1 MLPSNLR
8 PLIKHHAP
16 PQLDDFDPKKKKLDS
31 NTARPNTKQ
40 CLFDEIYALDRLED
54 EDTMRK
60 NSKGP
65 KALPI
70 LTPFT
75 IQTVESKRLKKQQ
88 KKKKKGYY
96 ATLYEEELQYLAEKQ
111 NVRIVRNIVDYIRFF
126 CPTHPRKKKF
136 RLMDI
141 EELLHF
147 PLVVPKNL
155 PNLLHILQQG
165 RTSPSTDVP
174 KPLFSSIPMYSSS
187 LSQPS
192 ADIGSKWKLP
202 GRDSI
207 RIEDEMT
214 RKLPK
219 RALTVATASND
230 PPDRQ
235 YPTIIPNTAS
245 SPTGLSFGD
254 LNHSKTSNTQSS
266 TITTTTVTACIEDDE
281 LRYKYVL
288 ELVLRFQQ
296 YFTIAQMKPI
306 QWFDILTN
314 YKKDDIDKNK
324 FFSQSRCLYYNE
336 FYYGFMKFCNEM
348 NLIPFKEYEIELIF
362 QYFVRTSLWTAFI
375 EHINMN
381 EDDPALNHGRQH
393 HYPQTASSP
402 GSKPNTASSTARS
415 SSTTSFPSDQVGSR
429 SRSGTPY
436 APSIADSGKTTQS
449 PAPKIS
455 NDTVLPYIRRHD
467 FKLGFK
473 KLLLTSKRILWLNHQ
488 SEIVTK
494 CSKYLETLNISL
506 YHYNIQIMKNI
517 HKKQKKLNNAF
528 AAVELMSYIDDDS
541 VSVISTSSLQNIQ
554 NLQLIEDRLISVREL
569 ESMLSKLINDVMIFV
584 NTKDVEKVMKDY
596 QEGKGSEGG
605 NGNDDES
612 SVISDLSGNSVD
624 SSDPKG
630 CHHRHHRHGNHGKK
644 DQHYSHRERHRGKS
658 IGRKTSMIPTDEE
671 DRIINVTNPFETSAN
686 SLLNEELSTTSLFD
700 DVVSE
705 ASSTKILRATPS
717 PLLPISN
724 SRSNSRQ
731 GKVGGNA
738 AIYPDA
744 FDKNISRS
752 MSRSRSYA
760 NTVLTEGEN
769 EDEDENEDRVGDRAN
784 RSSMKRGMS
793 VKLVAPLLQTKS
805 ISNKQLNP
813 VTDGTAKSSPP
824 FPRTSSKDPFKKSS
838 ISSAKSSDEPS
849 SIQRHKSV
857 RLNLDPD
864 PSYDEGD
871 RSAVPTPS
879 ALRRQSS
886 VLNGAGAGRRSK
898 EFADEDELGLTYVVG
913 DFRNTTHEY
922 TFDLVSRPPSHGVGI
937 GTNDVLSPSIRPGGG
952 RQMGRISSF
961 GKFNSNG
968 SNSDNNSVN
977 SQNSY
982 HRVTSK
988 LRQMSELG
996 SFSHDSQGSVGSYQ
1010 SMGERKSSMPGL
1022 GSRKK
1027 SVYYNNDA
1035 NAYSFDN
1042 YEEIKNRHFI
1052 LQKYSAEAISHPLN
1066 QDRGDDGKKG
1076 TESNQKKGGNNGMF
1090 GDMLLNQETSAP
1102 AVHRL
1107 SSVSNASVTFK
1118 DPATENPH
1126 RFYEDYKQ
1134 FELKMQEEKERNLNN
1149 YRLITQNFDRRISL
1163 AKVRLNQLYG
1173 NDNTSV
1179 VSGKPV
1185 IGNKGNKY

>member
-1 MLPSNLR
+1 MRPRNLR
-8 PLIKHHAP
+8 PLIKQDVP
-16 PQLDDFDPKKKKLDS
+16 PRLDDFDPKKKKLDS

-40 CLFDEIYALDRLED
+40 RLYDEIYALDRLED
-54 EDTMRK
+54 KVTARK
-60 NSKGP
+60 NSKCAKP
-65 KALPI
+65 LPV
-70 LTPFT
+70 LNPSA
-75 IQTVESKRLKKQQ
+75 IQIAESKRLKKQQ

-214 RKLPK
+214 RKLPNF
-219 RALTVATASND
+219 AASSND
-230 PPDRQ
+230 LPDSQ
-235 YPTIIPNTAS
+235 YPTITPNTAS
-245 SPTGLSFGD
+245 SLLGD
-254 LNHSKTSNTQSS
+254 LNHSKTSNTHSS
-266 TITTTTVTACIEDDE
+266 NITTTTTTTFTACIEDDE

-381 EDDPALNHGRQH
+381 EEERLKEDTHRQ
-393 HYPQTASSP
+393 
-402 GSKPNTASSTARS
+402 
-415 SSTTSFPSDQVGSR
+415 SR
-429 SRSGTPY
+429 QRTD
-436 APSIADSGKTTQS
+436 SITDSGKTTQS

-705 ASSTKILRATPS
+705 ASSAPS
-717 PLLPISN
+717 SLLPILSH

-731 GKVGGNA
+731 EKTGGT
-738 AIYPDA
+738 IYSNA

-760 NTVLTEGEN
+760 DAVFTTD
-769 EDEDENEDRVGDRAN
+769 EDEDEGRVRPGITHP
-784 RSSMKRGMS
+784 SMKRRMS
-793 VKLVAPLLQTKS
+793 VMLVA
-805 ISNKQLNP
+805 
-813 VTDGTAKSSPP
+813 
-824 FPRTSSKDPFKKSS
+824 RTSSNDPLKKSS
-838 ISSAKSSDEPS
+838 ISSVKSSDEPS
-849 SIQRHKSV
+849 SMHHPKSGQ
-857 RLNLDPD
+857 LNLD
-864 PSYDEGD
+864 SEASHEEGN
-871 RSAVPTPS
+871 RSLDNAAPT
-879 ALRRQSS
+879 
-886 VLNGAGAGRRSK
+886 K
-898 EFADEDELGLTYVVG
+898 EDADEDELGLKYVLG
-913 DFRNTTHEY
+913 DFRSTTHEY
-922 TFDLVSRPPSHGVGI
+922 TFDLVSLPP
-937 GTNDVLSPSIRPGGG
+937 SPSIRPDGAL
-952 RQMGRISSF
+952 QMGRKGSF
-961 GKFNSNG
+961 GKVNNNS
-968 SNSDNNSVN
+968 SNNSVN
-977 SQNSY
+977 S
-982 HRVTSK
+982 H
-988 LRQMSELG
+988 RQMSELG
-996 SFSHDSQGSVGSYQ
+996 SFSHDSQGSGGSYQ
-1010 SMGERKSSMPGL
+1010 SMGERKSGMNGV

-1090 GDMLLNQETSAP
+1090 GDMLLNQKTPAP
-1102 AVHRL
+1102 AVRRL
-1107 SSVSNASVTFK
+1107 SSVNNASVAFK

-1185 IGNKGNKY
+1185 IGNISSS